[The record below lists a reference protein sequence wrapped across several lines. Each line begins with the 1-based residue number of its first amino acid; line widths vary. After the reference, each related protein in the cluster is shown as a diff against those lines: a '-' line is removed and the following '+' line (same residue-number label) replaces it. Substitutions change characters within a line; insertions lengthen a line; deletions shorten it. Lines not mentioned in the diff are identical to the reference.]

1 LKPNLPERQQHA
13 IIYTSDEC
21 PAECSYDAGGGNIV
35 REDLI
40 RDPIKVKR
48 EQSGPEG
55 ELGVYSRLNY
65 SKVYTVENYVRVLKI
80 GMVDKDSLQ
89 SLKHNSYINPALPP
103 PEPSSSKDKSS
114 KDKVSKG
121 KGKDKGGER
130 KEHRKR

>member
-13 IIYTSDEC
+13 IVYTSDEC

-35 REDLI
+35 RENLT

-48 EQSGPEG
+48 EQPGPEG
-55 ELGVYSRLNY
+55 DLGVYSRLNY

-103 PEPSSSKDKSS
+103 PEPSSSKDK
-114 KDKVSKG
+114 VSKG
-121 KGKDKGGER
+121 KGRDKGGEK

>member
-1 LKPNLPERQQHA
+1 M
-13 IIYTSDEC
+13 DG
-21 PAECSYDAGGGNIV
+21 GGGNMV
-35 REDLI
+35 WESLS

-55 ELGVYSRLNY
+55 DLGVYSRLNY

-89 SLKHNSYINPALPP
+89 SLKHNSYINPGLPP

-114 KDKVSKG
+114 KDKPSKEKVSKG
-121 KGKDKGGER
+121 KGRDKGGER
-130 KEHRKR
+130 KDPKEHRKR